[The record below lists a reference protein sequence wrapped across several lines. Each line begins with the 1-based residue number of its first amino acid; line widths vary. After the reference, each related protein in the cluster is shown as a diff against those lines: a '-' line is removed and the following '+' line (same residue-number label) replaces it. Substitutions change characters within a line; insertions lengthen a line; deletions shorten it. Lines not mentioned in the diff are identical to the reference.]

1 MSREW
6 VASSKK
12 VIESVEAALQSAYSE
27 NEDIHQKLDG
37 EEPIKI
43 KSLLPDRDE
52 YSYERSEA
60 LFWIDRNTYYE
71 EMEFCL
77 LKHHE
82 EAIEFIKQNELKPV
96 FKDLVSSVKRKRII
110 PFLGAGMSSPS
121 NYPLWGAALKEILG
135 RIDGLDTAA
144 MEAKLANF
152 EYFEV
157 AQELWNA
164 ENAQVKSYIRNKF
177 ADGNLGDEGPVGAIN
192 LLPELCE
199 GCIVTTNFDPLVEK
213 VVGRGHITGYMHGR
227 QEGNKFS
234 TKLIQGERCLLKL
247 HGDAEDHETY
257 VFTAEQYDAAY
268 GAPLDFTKP
277 LPKALRQ
284 IYISS
289 SLLFLGCSMTQDKTL
304 ELFSKVTEDSDFDV
318 PDHFA
323 LMSLPSEGETKNQKE
338 ARLNELKIRPIWYP
352 KGEHS
357 FVDKYLR
364 LALDMASERL
374 KDF

>member
-6 VASSKK
+6 VSSSKK

-27 NEDIHQKLDG
+27 NDDIHQKLDG

-43 KSLLPDRDE
+43 RSLLPDREE

-82 EAIEFIKQNELKPV
+82 EAIEFLKENELKPV
-96 FKDLVSSVKRKRII
+96 FKDLVSSIKRKRIV
-110 PFLGAGMSSPS
+110 PFLGAGMSFPS
-121 NYPLWGAALKEILG
+121 NYPLWGTALKEILG
-135 RIDGLDTAA
+135 RIDGLEN
-144 MEAKLANF
+144 EAIEEKLANY
-152 EYFEV
+152 EYFGV
-157 AQELWNA
+157 AQDLWNA
-164 ENAQVKSYIRNKF
+164 ESAQVRSYIRNKF
-177 ADGNLGDEGPVGAIN
+177 ADGNLPDGGPVGAVN
-192 LLPELCE
+192 LLPKLCD
-199 GCIVTTNFDPLVEK
+199 GCIVTTNFDPLIETVL
-213 VVGRGHITGYMHGR
+213 GRGHITGYMHGR

-257 VFTAEQYDAAY
+257 VFTAEQYDEAY
-268 GAPLDFTKP
+268 GAPIDFIKP

-304 ELFSKVTEDSDFDV
+304 ELFSEVVNDADFDV
-318 PDHFA
+318 PDHFV
-323 LMSLPSEGETKNQKE
+323 LMSLPNGGESKNQKE
-338 ARLNELKIRPIWYP
+338 ARLNNLKIRAIWYP
-352 KGEHS
+352 EENHS
-357 FVDKYLR
+357 FVEKYLN